1 MKNLELS
8 SESKPQVMKIEY
20 CEICPGR
27 ARFEV
32 TFRTGVLYFCG
43 YHFNSKK
50 QHLEKVL
57 LVVTPI
63 NQTQTNE

>member
-1 MKNLELS
+1 MKNLQLS
-8 SESKPQVMKIEY
+8 GEIAPKVIEIEY

-43 YHFNSKK
+43 YHFTSKK
-50 QHLEKVL
+50 QHLEKVSL
-57 LVVTPI
+57 AITQI
-63 NQTQTNE
+63 NQTQPIE